1 MEANPNSQSSSITI
15 EELTNKILQN
25 HLDAEVIVDKY
36 DIDLIYNKEG
46 FKTIIVIENFTLKD
60 KSQLFKEI
68 CTQIPEVDLKK
79 ATGYLLYFELQN
91 LDDYSLIQEIIFT
104 LEESNSNSDEL
115 DLLFGIQKT
124 NSLDKSMSNLTFLVT
139 GF

>member
-68 CTQIPEVDLKK
+68 CTQITEVDLKK